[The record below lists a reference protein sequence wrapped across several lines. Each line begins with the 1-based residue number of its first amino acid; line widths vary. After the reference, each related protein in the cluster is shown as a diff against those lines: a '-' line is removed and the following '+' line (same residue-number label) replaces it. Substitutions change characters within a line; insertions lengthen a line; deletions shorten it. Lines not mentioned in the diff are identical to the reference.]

1 MTAASHHK
9 PGAESLAS
17 RSHQADD
24 QADETATGLTKAVS
38 EPSATLAATAAILPY
53 AMWLLVTAGALA
65 GRPPTAPIE
74 LETLASAWHMVQAG
88 DWIPLRNGET
98 APQIAPLQHWLII
111 GGWRL
116 LGIDEWWPRL
126 LSSIATL
133 ISIALAGAVAKS
145 LWPHRST
152 TPLFARILLI
162 GVAGLILS
170 ATLVQSETLALPVT
184 LFGFL
189 ILAKLWQR
197 PGRWPVTILLWMVF
211 ALVLIANVFL
221 VGWSALLLLP
231 VMGLAAPLAHEG
243 DIARKKGD
251 GLSVGWHLPLIL
263 ACLPAIVL
271 ILLWLDYAAP
281 DRGLSFFAFGNG
293 WIDPATEATR
303 REVWS
308 LLLAPALLYP
318 WICWKT
324 LWRALNRHLRGR
336 LGPGFR
342 LCLIYFAAAI
352 LSGLASGEQ
361 LQGLMPVIPPLTLLG
376 ARLLATQEIKPKDF
390 HAVVPGFVALI
401 IGLIFFLMN
410 MIPTAHLDAVWRQ
423 FFGAPLPIWL
433 GGSGLASGLVLL
445 VSGYVLAQ
453 LSPSQQLS
461 RTIQVAFLPV
471 LLVTC
476 LNIEFAVNLRQ
487 FFDLTSTAS
496 RLKEL
501 QEAGQEIA
509 VFGPYRGEFD
519 FYGQLDRAPAVL
531 PTTWA
536 AIGWAKAHPMGAIV
550 SYFDGSPI
558 RLPGLPYFR
567 GVARDRWVAIW
578 PSSAVVD
585 SQGRVLAASF

>member
-1 MTAASHHK
+1 MTPSS
-9 PGAESLAS
+9 AENPEVDVVSTVEDAELA
-17 RSHQADD
+17 
-24 QADETATGLTKAVS
+24 TTGQ
-38 EPSATLAATAAILPY
+38 EPSATLAAAATIIPY
-53 AMWLLVTAGALA
+53 ALWLLVTVGALA

-74 LETLASAWHMVQAG
+74 LETLASAWHMLQSG
-88 DWIPLRNGET
+88 DWVPLRNGEI
-98 APQIAPLQHWLII
+98 APQIPPLQDWLIV
-111 GGWRL
+111 GGWRVF
-116 LGIDEWWPRL
+116 GIDEWWPRL

-133 ISIALAGAVAKS
+133 LSIVLTGAIAKA

-170 ATLVQSETLALPVT
+170 ATLVQPETLALPVS
-184 LFGFL
+184 LVGFL
-189 ILAKLWQR
+189 VLAKLWQWPR
-197 PGRWPVTILLWMVF
+197 RWSTAILLWPIF
-211 ALVLIANVFL
+211 AAALITNVFL

-231 VMGLAAPLAHEG
+231 VIGLAAPLAHDGET
-243 DIARKKGD
+243 ARRD
-251 GLSVGWHLPLIL
+251 DEGLSLAWHLPLIL
-263 ACLPAIVL
+263 ATLPAIAL
-271 ILLWLDYAAP
+271 ILPWLDDAAP
-281 DRGLSFFAFGNG
+281 DRGLSMFAFGNG

-303 REVWS
+303 REAWS

-324 LWRALNRHLRGR
+324 LWRALDRHLRGR

-342 LCLIYFAAAI
+342 LCLIYFGTAI
-352 LSGLASGEQ
+352 LCSLASGSQ

-390 HAVVPGFVALI
+390 HAVVPGFVALV

-410 MIPTAHLDAVWRQ
+410 MVPTAHLDAVWRQ
-423 FFGAPLPIWL
+423 FFDAPLPIWL

-461 RTIQVAFLPV
+461 RTIQVAFLPA

-487 FFDLTSTAS
+487 FFDLTPTAG
-496 RLKEL
+496 RLKDL

-519 FYGQLDRAPAVL
+519 FYGRLDRAPAVL
-531 PTTWA
+531 PTMGA
-536 AIGWAKAHPMGAIV
+536 AIVWARTHPMGAVV

-578 PSSAVVD
+578 PSSAVVE

>member
-1 MTAASHHK
+1 
-9 PGAESLAS
+9 
-17 RSHQADD
+17 
-24 QADETATGLTKAVS
+24 
-38 EPSATLAATAAILPY
+38 
-53 AMWLLVTAGALA
+53 
-65 GRPPTAPIE
+65 
-74 LETLASAWHMVQAG
+74 
-88 DWIPLRNGET
+88 
-98 APQIAPLQHWLII
+98 
-111 GGWRL
+111 
-116 LGIDEWWPRL
+116 
-126 LSSIATL
+126 
-133 ISIALAGAVAKS
+133 
-145 LWPHRST
+145 
-152 TPLFARILLI
+152 
-162 GVAGLILS
+162 
-170 ATLVQSETLALPVT
+170 
-184 LFGFL
+184 
-189 ILAKLWQR
+189 
-197 PGRWPVTILLWMVF
+197 
-211 ALVLIANVFL
+211 LIANVFM

-231 VMGLAAPLAHEG
+231 VIGLAAPLAHEG
-243 DIARKKGD
+243 DIARREGE
-251 GLSVGWHLPLIL
+251 GLSLRWHLPLIL
-263 ACLPAIVL
+263 ACLPAIIL
-271 ILLWLDYAAP
+271 ILLWLNHIDH
-281 DRGLSFFAFGNG
+281 DRDLSFFAFGNG

-303 REVWS
+303 REAWT

-318 WICWKT
+318 WVCWKT

-352 LSGLASGEQ
+352 LSSLASGEQ
-361 LQGLMPVIPPLTLLG
+361 LQGLMPIIPPLTFLG

-390 HAVVPGFVALI
+390 HAVVPGFIALV

-423 FFGAPLPIWL
+423 FFDAPLPIWL

-496 RLKEL
+496 RLKDL
-501 QEAGQEIA
+501 QEAGQDIA
-509 VFGPYRGEFD
+509 VYGPYRGEFD
-519 FYGQLDRAPAVL
+519 FYGQLDKAPAVL
-531 PTTWA
+531 PSMGA
-536 AIGWAKAHPMGAIV
+536 AIVWARTHPMGAVV

-578 PSSAVVD
+578 PSSAVVET
-585 SQGRVLAASF
+585 QGRVLAASF

>member
-1 MTAASHHK
+1 MNRQDSQGPAGTGKEIPAA
-9 PGAESLAS
+9 
-17 RSHQADD
+17 
-24 QADETATGLTKAVS
+24 ADETAAEFSHAVQ
-38 EPSATLAATAAILPY
+38 EPSATLAAAAIIIPY
-53 AMWLLVTAGALA
+53 GLWLLVTAGALA

-74 LETLASAWHMVQAG
+74 LETLASAWHMARTGGWV
-88 DWIPLRNGET
+88 PLRNGEFT
-98 APQIAPLQHWLII
+98 PQVAPLQDWLII

-116 LGIDEWWPRL
+116 FGADEWWPRL
-126 LSSIATL
+126 LSAIASL
-133 ISIALAGAVAKS
+133 MSIALTAAIAKA

-170 ATLVQSETLALPVT
+170 ATLVQPETLALPMT
-184 LFGFL
+184 LVGVL
-189 ILAKLWQR
+189 VLAKLWQQRR
-197 PGRWPVTILLWMVF
+197 PWPTAVLLWAVF
-211 ALVLIANVFL
+211 AAALIANLFL

-231 VMGLAAPLAHEG
+231 VLGLAAPLAHEAETAPRDG
-243 DIARKKGD
+243 
-251 GLSVGWHLPLIL
+251 GLSLGWHLPLIL
-263 ACLPAIVL
+263 ATLPAIVL
-271 ILLWLDYAAP
+271 AGLWLDAAAP
-281 DRGLSFFAFGNG
+281 GKSVSFFAFGNG

-303 REVWS
+303 REAWS

-324 LWRALNRHLRGR
+324 LWRALDRHLRGR

-342 LCLIYFAAAI
+342 LCLIYFGAAI
-352 LSGLASGEQ
+352 LSSLVAGEQ
-361 LQGLMPVIPPLTLLG
+361 LQGLLPVVPPLTLLG

-390 HAVVPGFVALI
+390 HAVVPGFIALV

-423 FFGAPLPIWL
+423 FFDAPLPIWL

-453 LSPSQQLS
+453 LSPSQQLA
-461 RTIQVAFLPV
+461 RTIQVAFLPA

-487 FFDLTSTAS
+487 FFDLTPTAG
-496 RLKEL
+496 RLKDL

-509 VFGPYRGEFD
+509 VYGPYRGEFD
-519 FYGQLDRAPAVL
+519 FYGQLERAPVVL
-531 PTTWA
+531 PSLPAALAWA
-536 AIGWAKAHPMGAIV
+536 RAHPMGAVV

-585 SQGRVLAASF
+585 SQGSVLAASF